1 MRKKKGPTPP
11 ADGTRLI
18 GYARVSTAEQNLAM
32 QLDALRKAGV
42 MDDNL
47 YSEHISGVAQ
57 RRPQLE
63 LALLDAR
70 EGDTFI
76 VWKLDRMGRSL
87 LDLLDKLKRLA
98 DANVKF
104 RSLTEGIDT
113 ATPGGRLILHVMGS
127 LAQFERDL
135 VVERTRAGVKRH
147 MEAGGKIGAERVLT
161 PDKLKAVHKRLAKG
175 ESVKSVAKSY
185 GVSTQA
191 IYHYFPGGLR
201 SVKNDGSKR

>member
-1 MRKKKGPTPP
+1 MIKKKRQTGP

-42 MDDNL
+42 LDDNL

-63 LALLDAR
+63 MAISDAR

-87 LDLLDKLKRLA
+87 LDLLDKLKKLESG
-98 DANVKF
+98 NVQFK
-104 RSLTEGIDT
+104 SLTEGIDT
-113 ATPGGRLILHVMGS
+113 TTPGGRLILHVMGA

-147 MEAGGKIGAERVLT
+147 IEAGGKIGAERILT
-161 PDKLKAVHKRLAKG
+161 PDKLKKIHKLLARG
-175 ESVKSVAKSY
+175 RTVKSVADEY
-185 GVSTQA
+185 DVSTQA

-201 SVKNDGSKR
+201 SVKLKE

>member
-1 MRKKKGPTPP
+1 MRKKKGPQPP

-32 QLDALRKAGV
+32 QLDALSKAGV
-42 MDDNL
+42 LDDNL

-63 LALLDAR
+63 MAISDAR

-98 DANVKF
+98 DGQVKF
-104 RSLTEGIDT
+104 KSLTEGIDT
-113 ATPGGRLILHVMGS
+113 STPGGRLILHVMGS

-147 MEAGGKIGAERVLT
+147 IEAGGKIGAERILT
-161 PDKLKAVHKRLAKG
+161 PDKLAKIHKRLAKG
-175 ESVKSVAKSY
+175 ESVRSVADAFD
-185 GVSTQA
+185 VSTQA

-201 SVKNDGSKR
+201 SVKLKE

>member
-1 MRKKKGPTPP
+1 MIKKKGPQPP

-42 MDDNL
+42 LDDNL

-63 LALLDAR
+63 MAISDAR

-87 LDLLDKLKRLA
+87 LDLLDKLKRLEREG
-98 DANVKF
+98 VQFK
-104 RSLTEGIDT
+104 SLTEGIDT
-113 ATPGGRLILHVMGS
+113 TTPGGRLILHVMGA

-147 MEAGGKIGAERVLT
+147 IEAGGKIGAERILT
-161 PDKLKAVHKRLAKG
+161 PDKLKKIHKLLAKG
-175 ESVKSVAKSY
+175 RTVKSVADEY
-185 GVSTQA
+185 DVSTQA

-201 SVKNDGSKR
+201 SVKLKE

>member
-1 MRKKKGPTPP
+1 MRKKKRQTGP

-32 QLDALRKAGV
+32 QLDALSKAGV
-42 MDDNL
+42 LDDNL
-47 YSEHISGVAQ
+47 YSEHVSGAAQ

-63 LALLDAR
+63 MAISDAR
-70 EGDTFI
+70 TGDTFI

-87 LDLLDKLKRLA
+87 LDLLAKLKTLE
-98 DANVKF
+98 DEGVKF

-113 ATPGGRLILHVMGS
+113 TTPAGRMMVHMIGG

-147 MEAGGKIGAERVLT
+147 IEAGGKIGADRVLT
-161 PDKLKAVHKRLAKG
+161 EPKLKQIHKRLAKG
-175 ESVKSVAKSY
+175 ESVASVAKAF

-201 SVKNDGSKR
+201 AVKPEK

>member
-1 MRKKKGPTPP
+1 MIKKKRQTGP

-18 GYARVSTAEQNLAM
+18 GYARVSTAEQNLVM

-42 MDDNL
+42 LDDNL

-63 LALLDAR
+63 MAISDAR
-70 EGDTFI
+70 TGDTFI

-87 LDLLDKLKRLA
+87 LDLLDKLKKLERE
-98 DANVKF
+98 NVQFK
-104 RSLTEGIDT
+104 SLTEGIDT
-113 ATPGGRLILHVMGS
+113 TTPGDRLILHVMGA

-147 MEAGGKIGAERVLT
+147 IEAGGKIGAERILT
-161 PDKLKAVHKRLAKG
+161 EQKLKQVHARLSRG
-175 ESVKSVAKSY
+175 ESVRSVADAF

-201 SVKNDGSKR
+201 SVKIRK